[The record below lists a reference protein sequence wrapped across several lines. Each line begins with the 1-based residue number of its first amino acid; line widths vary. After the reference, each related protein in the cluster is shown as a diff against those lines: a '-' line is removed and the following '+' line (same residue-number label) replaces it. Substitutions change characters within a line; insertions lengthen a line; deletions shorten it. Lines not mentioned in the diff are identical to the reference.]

1 MAIQYEVTKK
11 LRGPTTIRT
20 VGIGT
25 ANIQIQSQVQSTGE
39 TLTDITIKRCAWSTN
54 GNILITKGPDPLL
67 ELHGQGQID
76 FDSDFS
82 AIANNSNNCLY
93 VTVATGGS
101 VVLEV
106 GKVATYTPPLINSS
120 E

>member
-20 VGIGT
+20 VGTGT
-25 ANIQIQSQVQSTGE
+25 ANINTLAQIQSTGE
-39 TLTDITIKRCAWSTN
+39 GLTNITIKRCAWSTN
-54 GNILITKGPDPLL
+54 GNIQIKKGADSLL

-106 GKVATYTPPLINSS
+106 GKVATYSPALTGQ
-120 E
+120 